1 MEQIWESSQGPKKPL
16 LPSTILG
23 MSGNLLKSVVLALVG
38 VALQFALFL
47 FKRRKARRLDMIE
60 KQEEEEAKERG
71 RIMEEQWRLAEEEQK
86 SNVPDF
92 ILPKS

>member
-1 MEQIWESSQGPKKPL
+1 LEQIWESSQGPKKPL

-23 MSGNLLKSVVLALVG
+23 MSGNLLKSVVLALAG

-60 KQEEEEAKERG
+60 KQEEEEAKERE